1 MVDDDAVSIGS
12 DKMNIEDDQSSDE
25 EEQVDFEA
33 LRKQV
38 RRELVQEEAEEVEAM
53 SETKAA
59 LVDEDHAAL
68 VLQAAHRGHAARVN
82 RPRGTRSHLLTGVRP
97 PWTCTA
103 CAHNTGRS
111 SVPSYC
117 SNSGAVASCH
127 PGRSGSL
134 RRD

>member
-1 MVDDDAVSIGS
+1 MDDDAVSIGS

-68 VLQAAHRGHAARVN
+68 VLQAAHRRAASV
-82 RPRGTRSHLLTGVRP
+82 GVQE
-97 PWTCTA
+97 
-103 CAHNTGRS
+103 G
-111 SVPSYC
+111 
-117 SNSGAVASCH
+117 
-127 PGRSGSL
+127 
-134 RRD
+134 